1 MGRRSTRQVLG
12 HDRDEVT
19 GGAATAVVDRPA
31 GRNVRDH
38 LLQLQR
44 DYGNTAVTTAVQRDR
59 AASTDAPGYKAPKK
73 GPAAKKK
80 GPSDEEKYV
89 PKPDSTL
96 SSNSVGDLVQWG
108 NDAVEHAESAKG
120 TAKDIKNQHDTWYEK
135 AVRYYGQAWL
145 KMPSKP
151 GRQVAMYIYKAY
163 KAWGD
168 ASAAAFWLKVGSGEI
183 DPKAPKQEDMSD
195 KSF

>member
-1 MGRRSTRQVLG
+1 MARRTQREREELL
-12 HDRDEVT
+12 R
-19 GGAATAVVDRPA
+19 GGGTATLDRPH
-31 GRNVRDH
+31 GKNVRDH
-38 LLQLQR
+38 LLSLQR
-44 DYGNTAVTTAVQRDR
+44 DYGNGAVTSMVVQRKDGP
-59 AASTDAPGYKAPKK
+59 ASTDAPGAKKKAP
-73 GPAAKKK
+73 PAKKK

-108 NDAVEHAESAKG
+108 NDAVEHAEGAKG
-120 TAKDIKNQHDTWYEK
+120 TPKDVKNQHDIWYEK

-168 ASAAAFWLKVGSGEI
+168 ASAAAFWLKVGAGEI

-195 KSF
+195 KAF